1 MRASFHLPHNMSKS
15 TPKNAGIIWRI
26 SGKFEVYR
34 RLRFGIEAAMMTG
47 VTPTPVHFLFP
58 IRLDAF
64 LGGGLT
70 W

>member
-1 MRASFHLPHNMSKS
+1 
-15 TPKNAGIIWRI
+15 
-26 SGKFEVYR
+26 VYR